1 MLDNNQTMKT
11 PFLATIY
18 RILGLLGFI
27 AGVLCTVISIAQ
39 PELLPAG
46 LMTGVIAILSGI
58 ISLGISEVIT
68 LIAKIEYNTA
78 SNTGS
83 DSEKTMREISTTLK
97 SLLQTTKSTS
107 DLPPVP
113 GSEKFFIAIDGVVD
127 GPYKRTDVIELR
139 SKGALDDAAFYI
151 QERGKDWKNVSEL

>member
-1 MLDNNQTMKT
+1 
-11 PFLATIY
+11 
-18 RILGLLGFI
+18 
-27 AGVLCTVISIAQ
+27 
-39 PELLPAG
+39 
-46 LMTGVIAILSGI
+46 
-58 ISLGISEVIT
+58 
-68 LIAKIEYNTA
+68 
-78 SNTGS
+78 
-83 DSEKTMREISTTLK
+83 
-97 SLLQTTKSTS
+97 LQTTKSTS